1 MPAYTEEQRERA
13 RQCAARWYAENR
25 QRAIQRIVQRQREA
39 GYSPQRRARNL
50 LAKAVRRGELVRPQ
64 CCAECGAGG
73 RITAHHPDYSK
84 PLEVEWLCTRC
95 HGKKHQQD
103 DSKAAA

>member
-1 MPAYTEEQRERA
+1 MISERRREQYRRYALEYYYRNRDKCIRKITR
-13 RQCAARWYAENR
+13 RQK
-25 QRAIQRIVQRQREA
+25 EA
-39 GYSPQRRARNL
+39 GSTPQRRARS
-50 LAKAVRRGELVRPQ
+50 AVSNALRDGRLVRPERGG
-64 CCAECGAGG
+64 ECGAGG
-73 RITAHHPDYSK
+73 RITAHHPDYSQ